1 METMQAGTAI
11 QVLLDKDF
19 CSQDII
25 WFQIVQQG
33 LNVQAL
39 DAIVSVFTLGD
50 MNSVA
55 ELAEKDK

>member
-1 METMQAGTAI
+1 MEAMQAGTAI

-39 DAIVSVFTLGD
+39 DEIVSVFTLGD

>member
-39 DAIVSVFTLGD
+39 DKIVSVFTLGD

>member
-1 METMQAGTAI
+1 METMQVGTAI

-39 DAIVSVFTLGD
+39 DEVVSVFTLGD

-55 ELAEKDK
+55 ELAEKDR

>member
-25 WFQIVQQG
+25 WFQIVP
-33 LNVQAL
+33 
-39 DAIVSVFTLGD
+39 VFTLGD

>member
-39 DAIVSVFTLGD
+39 DKIVSVFTLGD

-55 ELAEKDK
+55 ELAEKDR